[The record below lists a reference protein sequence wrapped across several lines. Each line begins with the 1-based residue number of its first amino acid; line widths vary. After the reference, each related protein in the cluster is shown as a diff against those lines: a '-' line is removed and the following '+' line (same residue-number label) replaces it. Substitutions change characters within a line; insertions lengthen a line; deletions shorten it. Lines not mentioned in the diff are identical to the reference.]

1 MFTGI
6 VQGLGTIKAIDEG
19 DGITTFS
26 VLCPDTQDLAIGASV
41 AIDGVCLT
49 ATSIE
54 EELVT
59 FDIIPETMERTTL
72 GERGVDD
79 EVNIERSLRYGDEV
93 GGHLLSG
100 HIIGRGLVTYAQ
112 ALGEGA
118 QLKIKAP
125 PSIQKYIQTKG
136 YIGIDG
142 ISLTLGEVNG
152 NEFDLHIIPE
162 TLRLTALGSKQAG
175 DAVNI
180 EIDSTTMMIVE
191 TVERLLKE
199 NEL

>member
-1 MFTGI
+1 MMFTGI
-6 VQGLGTIKAIDEG
+6 VQGLGVIKSIEEG
-19 DGITTFS
+19 DGIITFS
-26 VLCPDTQDLAIGASV
+26 VVCPDTQDLIIGASV

-49 ATSIE
+49 ATSINGD
-54 EELVT
+54 LVT

-72 GERGVDD
+72 GERTVDD
-79 EVNIERSLRYGDEV
+79 NVNIERSLRYGDEV

-100 HIIGRGLVTYAQ
+100 HIIGRGLVTYSESV
-112 ALGEGA
+112 GEGA

-125 PSIQKYIQTKG
+125 PAIQKYIQTKG

-142 ISLTLGEVNG
+142 ISLTLGEVVE

-162 TLRLTALGSKQAG
+162 TLRLTTLGSKQAG

-199 NEL
+199 N

>member
-6 VQGLGTIKAIDEG
+6 VQGLGVIKSIEEG
-19 DGITTFS
+19 DGIITFS
-26 VLCPDTQDLAIGASV
+26 VVCPDTQDLIIGASV

-49 ATSIE
+49 ATSINGD
-54 EELVT
+54 LVT

-72 GERGVDD
+72 GERTVDD
-79 EVNIERSLRYGDEV
+79 NVNIERSLRYGDEV

-100 HIIGRGLVTYAQ
+100 HIIGRGLVTYSESV
-112 ALGEGA
+112 GEGA

-125 PSIQKYIQTKG
+125 PAIQKYIQTKG

-142 ISLTLGEVNG
+142 ISLTLGEVVE

-162 TLRLTALGSKQAG
+162 TLRLTTLGSKQAG

-191 TVERLLKE
+191 TVERLIKE
-199 NEL
+199 N

>member
-6 VQGLGTIKAIDEG
+6 VRGLGTLKSIEEG
-19 DGITTFS
+19 DGMRTFCIK
-26 VLCPDTQDLAIGASV
+26 CPDTQDLVIGASV

-49 ATSIE
+49 ATSIKG
-54 EELVT
+54 ELVT
-59 FDIIPETMERTTL
+59 FDIIPETLERTTL
-72 GERGVDD
+72 GERVVDD
-79 EVNIERSLRYGDEV
+79 VVNIERSLRYGDEV

-100 HIIGRGLVTYAQ
+100 HIIGRGLVTYSESV
-112 ALGEGA
+112 GEGA
-118 QLKIKAP
+118 QLKLKAP

-142 ISLTLGEVNG
+142 ISLTLGEVNE

-162 TLRLTALGSKQAG
+162 TLRLTTLGSKQAG

-199 NEL
+199 N

>member
-6 VQGLGTIKAIDEG
+6 VQGLGTIKSIEEG
-19 DGITTFS
+19 NGITTFS
-26 VLCPDTQDLAIGASV
+26 IACPDTQNLAIGASV

-49 ATSIE
+49 ATSIKDK
-54 EELVT
+54 LVT
-59 FDIIPETMERTTL
+59 FDVIPETLERTTL
-72 GERGVDD
+72 GERVVDD
-79 EVNIERSLRYGDEV
+79 QVNIERSLRYGDEV

-100 HIIGRGLVTYAQ
+100 HIIGRGLFTYSQ
-112 ALGEGA
+112 KVGEGV

-142 ISLTLGEVNG
+142 ISLTLGEVHQ

-162 TLRLTALGSKQAG
+162 TLRLTTLGSKQVG

-191 TVERLLKE
+191 TVERLIKE
-199 NEL
+199 N

>member
-6 VQGLGTIKAIDEG
+6 VQGLGTLKSIEEG
-19 DGITTFS
+19 DGITTFCIK
-26 VLCPDTQDLAIGASV
+26 CPDTQDLAIGASV

-49 ATSIE
+49 ATSIKG
-54 EELVT
+54 ELVT

-72 GERGVDD
+72 GERVVDD
-79 EVNIERSLRYGDEV
+79 VVNIERSLRYGDEV

-100 HIIGRGLVTYAQ
+100 HIIGRGLVTYSESV
-112 ALGEGA
+112 GEGA
-118 QLKIKAP
+118 QLKLKDP

-142 ISLTLGEVNG
+142 ISLTLGEVNE

-162 TLRLTALGSKQAG
+162 TLRLTTLGSKQAG

-191 TVERLLKE
+191 TVGRLLKE
-199 NEL
+199 N

>member
-26 VLCPDTQDLAIGASV
+26 VLCPDTHDLAIGASV

-72 GERGVDD
+72 GERGVGD

>member
-6 VQGLGTIKAIDEG
+6 VQGLGTLKSIEEG
-19 DGITTFS
+19 DGITTFC
-26 VLCPDTQDLAIGASV
+26 VKCPDTQDLVIGASV

-49 ATSIE
+49 ATSIKG
-54 EELVT
+54 ELVT

-72 GERGVDD
+72 GERVVDD
-79 EVNIERSLRYGDEV
+79 TVNIERSLRYGGEV

-100 HIIGRGLVTYAQ
+100 HIIGRGLVTYSESV
-112 ALGEGA
+112 GEGA
-118 QLKIKAP
+118 QLKLKAP

-142 ISLTLGEVNG
+142 ISLTLGEVNE

-162 TLRLTALGSKQAG
+162 TLRLTTLGSKQAG

-199 NEL
+199 N

>member
-6 VQGLGTIKAIDEG
+6 VQGLGTIESIEEG
-19 DGITTFS
+19 DGITTFC
-26 VLCPDTQDLAIGASV
+26 VACPDTQDLAIGASV

-49 ATSIE
+49 ATSIKG
-54 EELVT
+54 ELVT
-59 FDIIPETMERTTL
+59 FDVIPETMERTTL
-72 GERGVDD
+72 GERVVGD

-100 HIIGRGLVTYAQ
+100 HIIGRGLVTYSESV
-112 ALGEGA
+112 GEGA

-142 ISLTLGEVNG
+142 ISLTLGEVVE

-162 TLRLTALGSKQAG
+162 TLRLTTLSSKQAG

-199 NEL
+199 N

>member
-6 VQGLGTIKAIDEG
+6 VQGLGTIKSIEEG
-19 DGITTFS
+19 NGITTFS
-26 VLCPDTQDLAIGASV
+26 IACPDTQNLAIGASV

-49 ATSIE
+49 ATSIKDK
-54 EELVT
+54 LVT
-59 FDIIPETMERTTL
+59 FDVIPETLERTTL
-72 GERGVDD
+72 GERVVDD
-79 EVNIERSLRYGDEV
+79 EVNIERSLRYGGEV

-100 HIIGRGLVTYAQ
+100 HIIGRGLFTYSQ
-112 ALGEGA
+112 KVGEGA

-142 ISLTLGEVNG
+142 ISLTLGEVHE

-162 TLRLTALGSKQAG
+162 TLRLTTLGSKQVG

-180 EIDSTTMMIVE
+180 EIDSTTIMIVE
-191 TVERLLKE
+191 TVERLIKE
-199 NEL
+199 N

>member
-6 VQGLGTIKAIDEG
+6 VQGLGTIKSIEEG
-19 DGITTFS
+19 NGITTFS
-26 VLCPDTQDLAIGASV
+26 IACPDTQNLAIGASV

-49 ATSIE
+49 ATSIKHK
-54 EELVT
+54 LVT
-59 FDIIPETMERTTL
+59 FDVIPETLERTTL
-72 GERGVDD
+72 GERVVDD

-100 HIIGRGLVTYAQ
+100 HIIGRGLFTYSQ
-112 ALGEGA
+112 KVGEGA

-142 ISLTLGEVNG
+142 ISLTLGEVHE

-162 TLRLTALGSKQAG
+162 TLRLTTLGSKQVG

-191 TVERLLKE
+191 TVERMIKE
-199 NEL
+199 N

>member
-6 VQGLGTIKAIDEG
+6 VQGLGTIKSIEEG
-19 DGITTFS
+19 NGITTFS
-26 VLCPDTQDLAIGASV
+26 IACPDTQNLVIGASV
-41 AIDGVCLT
+41 AIDGICLT
-49 ATSIE
+49 ATSIKDK
-54 EELVT
+54 LVT
-59 FDIIPETMERTTL
+59 FDVIPETMERTTL
-72 GERGVDD
+72 GERVAND

-100 HIIGRGLVTYAQ
+100 HIIGRGLLTYSENI
-112 ALGEGA
+112 GEGA

-142 ISLTLGEVNG
+142 ISLTIGEVHG

-162 TLRLTALGSKQAG
+162 TLRLTTLGSKQVG
-175 DAVNI
+175 DAINI

-199 NEL
+199 N

>member
-6 VQGLGTIKAIDEG
+6 VQGLGVIKSIKEG
-19 DGITTFS
+19 DGIITFS
-26 VLCPDTQDLAIGASV
+26 VVCPDTQDLIIGASV

-49 ATSIE
+49 ATSINGD
-54 EELVT
+54 LVT

-72 GERGVDD
+72 GERTVDD
-79 EVNIERSLRYGDEV
+79 NVNIERSLRYGDEV

-100 HIIGRGLVTYAQ
+100 HIIGRGLVTYSESV
-112 ALGEGA
+112 GEGA

-125 PSIQKYIQTKG
+125 PAIQKYIQTKG

-142 ISLTLGEVNG
+142 ISLTLGEVVD

-162 TLRLTALGSKQAG
+162 TLRLTTLGSKQAG

-199 NEL
+199 N

>member
-1 MFTGI
+1 
-6 VQGLGTIKAIDEG
+6 
-19 DGITTFS
+19 
-26 VLCPDTQDLAIGASV
+26 
-41 AIDGVCLT
+41 
-49 ATSIE
+49 
-54 EELVT
+54 
-59 FDIIPETMERTTL
+59 MERTTL
-72 GERGVDD
+72 GERTVDD
-79 EVNIERSLRYGDEV
+79 NVNIERSLRYGDEV

-100 HIIGRGLVTYAQ
+100 HIIGRGLVTYSESV
-112 ALGEGA
+112 GEGA

-125 PSIQKYIQTKG
+125 PAIQKYIQTKG

-142 ISLTLGEVNG
+142 ISLTLGEVVE

-162 TLRLTALGSKQAG
+162 TLRLTTLGSKQAG

-199 NEL
+199 N

>member
-54 EELVT
+54 GELVT

>member
-6 VQGLGTIKAIDEG
+6 VQGLGVIKSIEEG
-19 DGITTFS
+19 DGIITFS
-26 VLCPDTQDLAIGASV
+26 VVCPDTQDLIIGASV

-49 ATSIE
+49 ATSINGD
-54 EELVT
+54 LVT

-72 GERGVDD
+72 GERTVDD
-79 EVNIERSLRYGDEV
+79 NVNIERSLRYGDEV

-100 HIIGRGLVTYAQ
+100 HIIGRGLVTYSESV
-112 ALGEGA
+112 GEGA

-125 PSIQKYIQTKG
+125 PAIQKYIQTKG

-142 ISLTLGEVNG
+142 ISLTLGEVVE

-162 TLRLTALGSKQAG
+162 TLRLTTLGSKQAG

-199 NEL
+199 N

>member
-6 VQGLGTIKAIDEG
+6 VQGLGTIKSIEEG
-19 DGITTFS
+19 NGITTFS
-26 VLCPDTQDLAIGASV
+26 IACPDTQNLAIGASV

-49 ATSIE
+49 ATSIKDK
-54 EELVT
+54 LVT
-59 FDIIPETMERTTL
+59 FDVIPETLERTTL
-72 GERGVDD
+72 GERVVND

-100 HIIGRGLVTYAQ
+100 HIIGRGLFTYSQ
-112 ALGEGA
+112 KVGEGA

-142 ISLTLGEVNG
+142 ISLTLGEVHE

-162 TLRLTALGSKQAG
+162 TLRLTTLGSKQVG

-191 TVERLLKE
+191 TVERLIKE
-199 NEL
+199 N

>member
-6 VQGLGTIKAIDEG
+6 VQGLGVIQSIKEG
-19 DGITTFS
+19 DGIITFS
-26 VLCPDTQDLAIGASV
+26 VVCPDTQDLIIGASV

-49 ATSIE
+49 ATSINGD
-54 EELVT
+54 LVT

-72 GERGVDD
+72 GERSADD
-79 EVNIERSLRYGDEV
+79 NVNIERSLRYGDEV

-100 HIIGRGLVTYAQ
+100 HIIGRGLVTYSESV
-112 ALGEGA
+112 GEGA

-125 PSIQKYIQTKG
+125 PAIQKYIQTKG

-142 ISLTLGEVNG
+142 ISLTLGEVVD

-162 TLRLTALGSKQAG
+162 TLRLTTLGSKQAG

-191 TVERLLKE
+191 TVERLIKE
-199 NEL
+199 N

>member
-6 VQGLGTIKAIDEG
+6 VQGLGTIKSIEEG
-19 DGITTFS
+19 NGITTFS
-26 VLCPDTQDLAIGASV
+26 IACPDTQNLAVGASV

-49 ATSIE
+49 ATSIKDK
-54 EELVT
+54 LVT
-59 FDIIPETMERTTL
+59 FDVIPETLERTTL
-72 GERGVDD
+72 GERVVDD

-100 HIIGRGLVTYAQ
+100 HIIGRGLFTYSQ
-112 ALGEGA
+112 KVGEGA

-136 YIGIDG
+136 HIGIDG
-142 ISLTLGEVNG
+142 ISLTLGEVHE
-152 NEFDLHIIPE
+152 NEFELHIIPE
-162 TLRLTALGSKQAG
+162 TLRLTTLGSKQVG

-191 TVERLLKE
+191 TVERLIKE
-199 NEL
+199 N

>member
-26 VLCPDTQDLAIGASV
+26 VLCPDTHDLAIGASV

-100 HIIGRGLVTYAQ
+100 HIIGRGLVTYTQ
-112 ALGEGA
+112 AVGEGA

-125 PSIQKYIQTKG
+125 PSIQKYIRTKG

-152 NEFDLHIIPE
+152 NDFDLHIIPE

-199 NEL
+199 N

>member
-6 VQGLGTIKAIDEG
+6 VQGLGIIKSIEEG
-19 DGITTFS
+19 DGITTFC
-26 VLCPDTQDLAIGASV
+26 VTCPDTQDLATGASV
-41 AIDGVCLT
+41 AINGVCLT
-49 ATSIE
+49 ATSIKG
-54 EELVT
+54 ELVT

-72 GERGVDD
+72 GERVVDD

-100 HIIGRGLVTYAQ
+100 HIIGRGLVTYSESV
-112 ALGEGA
+112 GEGA

-142 ISLTLGEVNG
+142 ISLTLGEVNE
-152 NEFDLHIIPE
+152 NEFDLHVIPE
-162 TLRLTALGSKQAG
+162 TLRLTTLGSKQAG

-191 TVERLLKE
+191 TVERLIKE
-199 NEL
+199 N

>member
-6 VQGLGTIKAIDEG
+6 VQGLGTIKSIEEG
-19 DGITTFS
+19 NGITTFCID
-26 VLCPDTQDLAIGASV
+26 CPDTQELAIGASV

-49 ATSIE
+49 ATSIKG
-54 EELVT
+54 ELVT
-59 FDIIPETMERTTL
+59 FDVIPETMERTTL
-72 GERGVDD
+72 GERVVDD

-100 HIIGRGLVTYAQ
+100 HIIGRGLVTYSESV
-112 ALGEGA
+112 GEGA

-142 ISLTLGEVNG
+142 ISLTLGEVNE

-162 TLRLTALGSKQAG
+162 TLRLTTLGSKQAG

-191 TVERLLKE
+191 TVERLIKE
-199 NEL
+199 N

>member
-6 VQGLGTIKAIDEG
+6 VQGLGTIKSIEEG
-19 DGITTFS
+19 NGITTFS
-26 VLCPDTQDLAIGASV
+26 IACPDTQNLAIGASV

-49 ATSIE
+49 ATSIKDK
-54 EELVT
+54 LVT
-59 FDIIPETMERTTL
+59 FDVIPETLERTTL
-72 GERGVDD
+72 GERVVDD

-100 HIIGRGLVTYAQ
+100 HIIGRGLFTYSQ
-112 ALGEGA
+112 KVGEGA

-142 ISLTLGEVNG
+142 ISLTLGEVHE

-162 TLRLTALGSKQAG
+162 TLRLTTLGSKQVG

-191 TVERLLKE
+191 TVERMIKE
-199 NEL
+199 N

>member
-6 VQGLGTIKAIDEG
+6 VQGLGTIKSIEEG
-19 DGITTFS
+19 DGITTFC
-26 VLCPDTQDLAIGASV
+26 VVCPDTQDLAIGASV

-49 ATSIE
+49 ATSIKG
-54 EELVT
+54 ELVT

-72 GERGVDD
+72 GERVVDD
-79 EVNIERSLRYGDEV
+79 LVNIERSLRYGDEV

-100 HIIGRGLVTYAQ
+100 HIIGRGLVTYSESI
-112 ALGEGA
+112 GEGA

-142 ISLTLGEVNG
+142 ISLTLGEVDE

-162 TLRLTALGSKQAG
+162 TLRLTTLGSKQAG

-191 TVERLLKE
+191 TVERLIKE
-199 NEL
+199 N

>member
-6 VQGLGTIKAIDEG
+6 VQGLGVIKSIEEG
-19 DGITTFS
+19 DGIITFS
-26 VLCPDTQDLAIGASV
+26 VVCPDTQDLIIGASV

-49 ATSIE
+49 ATSINGD
-54 EELVT
+54 LVT

-72 GERGVDD
+72 GERTVDD
-79 EVNIERSLRYGDEV
+79 NVNIERSLRYGDEV

-100 HIIGRGLVTYAQ
+100 HIIGRGLVTYSESV
-112 ALGEGA
+112 GEGA

-125 PSIQKYIQTKG
+125 PAIQKYIQTKG

-142 ISLTLGEVNG
+142 ISLTLWEVVD

-162 TLRLTALGSKQAG
+162 TLRLTTLGSKQAG

-199 NEL
+199 N

>member
-6 VQGLGTIKAIDEG
+6 VQGLGTLKSIEEG
-19 DGITTFS
+19 DGITTFC
-26 VLCPDTQDLAIGASV
+26 VKCPDTQDLAIGASV

-49 ATSIE
+49 ATSIKG
-54 EELVT
+54 ELVT

-72 GERGVDD
+72 GERVVDD
-79 EVNIERSLRYGDEV
+79 VVNIERSLRYGDEV

-100 HIIGRGLVTYAQ
+100 HIIGRGLVTYSESV
-112 ALGEGA
+112 GEGA
-118 QLKIKAP
+118 QLKLKAP

-142 ISLTLGEVNG
+142 ISLTLGEVNE

-162 TLRLTALGSKQAG
+162 TLRLTTLGSKQAG

-191 TVERLLKE
+191 TVERLIKE
-199 NEL
+199 N